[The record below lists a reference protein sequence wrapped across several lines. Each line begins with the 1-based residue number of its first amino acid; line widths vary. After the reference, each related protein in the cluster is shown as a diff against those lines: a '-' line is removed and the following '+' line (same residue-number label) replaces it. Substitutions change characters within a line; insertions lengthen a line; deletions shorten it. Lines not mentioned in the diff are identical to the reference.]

1 MKMALF
7 WNIVPCG
14 VVDAG
19 RRFRGAY
26 SLATLFFALMM
37 EAVSSSET
45 LLSIYQVTLR
55 NVQQYIL
62 HHIHR
67 HEKLK
72 YDIFVFAFNWN
83 FSLVI

>member
-1 MKMALF
+1 MS
-7 WNIVPCG
+7 CG

-19 RRFRGAY
+19 RRFSGAY
-26 SLATLFFALMM
+26 SLAILFFALMM
-37 EAVSSSET
+37 EAEISSVT

-55 NVQQYIL
+55 NVPQYIL
-62 HHIHR
+62 HYIHR

-72 YDIFVFAFNWN
+72 YDIFMFAFNWN